1 VLATQARCRL
11 HAHASP
17 SSSTARLSPLSKS
30 TLALLWLD
38 CITAAMQS
46 QSPWCHDGYACVVCH
61 SAVPLEGLFLSSNII
76 KIPEGG
82 WVTIMIAVFV
92 ASINLVW
99 W

>member
-1 VLATQARCRL
+1 
-11 HAHASP
+11 
-17 SSSTARLSPLSKS
+17 
-30 TLALLWLD
+30 
-38 CITAAMQS
+38 
-46 QSPWCHDGYACVVCH
+46 
-61 SAVPLEGLFLSSNII
+61 VPLEGLFLSSNII